1 MVDDLGSFPR
11 PVLGALAAAER
22 LLSRRTG
29 ATIVLADPEDLGGS
43 DRSVVARARVARN
56 PFSLPRT
63 LVVKHYRDDPSP
75 GRPDPFPFEVAS
87 AQLFTSMSPELRP
100 SPVLIAHD
108 PASRLLVME
117 DLGRSSTLADKLFG
131 PDGAAAQRCLLSWAG
146 ALGRMQAATAGR
158 EKDFGALL
166 RRLGERAWRD
176 PMADEA
182 RAAFAGVAGLLR
194 DELGVVATPAAIQEA
209 HDTARLLGGTRY
221 RAFSPSDTCPDNN
234 LVTSRGVRFVDF
246 EWGCFRDIVLD
257 AAYFRVPF
265 PGCEASFA
273 LPPGMADTLLDTWRN
288 EIAAVWPD
296 LDESGRLAR
305 PPLRRAAAVGVA
317 VHVVVP
323 AAHQGARP
331 ARRAGCRA
339 LAPDQHCPVALLGP
353 AGRRRRRRGEVGDGR
368 AGRRGGRGV
377 EQALPGRARSAAG
390 LPGVPHRGLRQRLG
404 SGTAPRGRVRRRD
417 GQARL
422 DQPELRAGAG
432 RADPG
437 DAAVGLVLAAP
448 REPGGVVRGAGERAQ
463 RAGSGGLHGSEGA
476 GGGLRN
482 GYGTANNA
490 VR

>member
-63 LVVKHYRDDPSP
+63 LVVKHYRDEPAP

-273 LPPGMADTLLDTWRN
+273 LPPGMADTLLATWRN

-296 LDESGRLAR
+296 LEESGRLAAR
-305 PPLRRAAAVGVA
+305 LFDAQLLWVWLCTWWFLPRIRVRDQHVGQDAGRSPRISTALSHYWDQLAADAAVAGKSATAELGVA
-317 VHVVVP
+317 VAEALNKRFPDAP
-323 AAHQGARP
+323 AALPVYP
-331 ARRAGCRA
+331 AFRT
-339 LAPDQHCPVALLGP
+339 
-353 AGRRRRRRGEVGDGR
+353 
-368 AGRRGGRGV
+368 
-377 EQALPGRARSAAG
+377 AA
-390 LPGVPHRGLRQRLG
+390 
-404 SGTAPRGRVRRRD
+404 
-417 GQARL
+417 
-422 DQPELRAGAG
+422 
-432 RADPG
+432 
-437 DAAVGLVLAAP
+437 
-448 REPGGVVRGAGERAQ
+448 
-463 RAGSGGLHGSEGA
+463 
-476 GGGLRN
+476 
-482 GYGTANNA
+482 
-490 VR
+490 

>member
-63 LVVKHYRDDPSP
+63 LVVKHYRDPPAP

-273 LPPGMADTLLDTWRN
+273 LPPGMANSLLATWRN

-296 LDESGRLAR
+296 LEESGRLDAR
-305 PPLRRAAAVGVA
+305 LFDAQLLWVWLCTWWFLPRIRVRDQHVGQDAGRSPRISTALSHYWDQLAADAAVAGKSATAELGVA
-317 VHVVVP
+317 VAEALNKRFPDAP
-323 AAHQGARP
+323 AALPVYP
-331 ARRAGCRA
+331 AFRT
-339 LAPDQHCPVALLGP
+339 
-353 AGRRRRRRGEVGDGR
+353 
-368 AGRRGGRGV
+368 
-377 EQALPGRARSAAG
+377 AA
-390 LPGVPHRGLRQRLG
+390 
-404 SGTAPRGRVRRRD
+404 
-417 GQARL
+417 
-422 DQPELRAGAG
+422 
-432 RADPG
+432 
-437 DAAVGLVLAAP
+437 
-448 REPGGVVRGAGERAQ
+448 
-463 RAGSGGLHGSEGA
+463 
-476 GGGLRN
+476 
-482 GYGTANNA
+482 
-490 VR
+490 

>member
-1 MVDDLGSFPR
+1 MVDDLGGFPR

-22 LLSRRTG
+22 LLSRRAG

-63 LVVKHYRDDPSP
+63 LVVKHYRDEPSP
-75 GRPDPFPFEVAS
+75 GRADPFPFEVAS
-87 AQLFTSMSPELRP
+87 AQLFTSMAPELRP

-108 PASRLLVME
+108 PSARLLVME

-131 PDGAAAQRCLLSWAG
+131 PDGAAAQRCLLSWAA

-194 DELGVVATPAAIQEA
+194 DELGVVASPAAVQEA

-273 LPPGMADTLLDTWRN
+273 LPPGMADTLLATWRN

-296 LDESGRLAR
+296 LEESGRLDAR
-305 PPLRRAAAVGVA
+305 LFDAQLLWVWLCTWWFLPRIRVRDQHLGQDAGRSPRISTALSHYWDQLAADAAVAGKSATAELGVA
-317 VHVVVP
+317 VAEALYKRFPDAP
-323 AAHQGARP
+323 AALPVYP
-331 ARRAGCRA
+331 AFRT
-339 LAPDQHCPVALLGP
+339 
-353 AGRRRRRRGEVGDGR
+353 
-368 AGRRGGRGV
+368 
-377 EQALPGRARSAAG
+377 AA
-390 LPGVPHRGLRQRLG
+390 
-404 SGTAPRGRVRRRD
+404 
-417 GQARL
+417 
-422 DQPELRAGAG
+422 
-432 RADPG
+432 
-437 DAAVGLVLAAP
+437 
-448 REPGGVVRGAGERAQ
+448 
-463 RAGSGGLHGSEGA
+463 
-476 GGGLRN
+476 
-482 GYGTANNA
+482 
-490 VR
+490 

>member
-63 LVVKHYRDDPSP
+63 LVVKHYRDEPAP

-194 DELGVVATPAAIQEA
+194 DELGVVATPAAVQEA

-221 RAFSPSDTCPDNN
+221 RAFSPSDTCPTTTSSPAAACASSTSSGAASA
-234 LVTSRGVRFVDF
+234 TSRSTPPTSGCPSRAARRASRCRRGWPTRCSPPGATRSPPCGRTSRSPDAWTPASSTRSCCGCGCARGGVLPRIRV
-246 EWGCFRDIVLD
+246 RDQHVGQD
-257 AAYFRVPF
+257 AARSPRI
-265 PGCEASFA
+265 STA
-273 LPPGMADTLLDTWRN
+273 LSHYWDQLAAD
-288 EIAAVWPD
+288 AAVAGKSATAE
-296 LDESGRLAR
+296 L
-305 PPLRRAAAVGVA
+305 GVA
-317 VHVVVP
+317 VAEALNKRFPDAP
-323 AAHQGARP
+323 AALPVYP
-331 ARRAGCRA
+331 AFRT
-339 LAPDQHCPVALLGP
+339 
-353 AGRRRRRRGEVGDGR
+353 
-368 AGRRGGRGV
+368 
-377 EQALPGRARSAAG
+377 AA
-390 LPGVPHRGLRQRLG
+390 
-404 SGTAPRGRVRRRD
+404 
-417 GQARL
+417 
-422 DQPELRAGAG
+422 
-432 RADPG
+432 
-437 DAAVGLVLAAP
+437 
-448 REPGGVVRGAGERAQ
+448 
-463 RAGSGGLHGSEGA
+463 
-476 GGGLRN
+476 
-482 GYGTANNA
+482 
-490 VR
+490 

>member
-43 DRSVVARARVARN
+43 DRSVVARARVAHN

-63 LVVKHYRDDPSP
+63 LVVKHYRDEPAP

-131 PDGAAAQRCLLSWAG
+131 PDGAAAQRCLLSWAA

-246 EWGCFRDIVLD
+246 EWGCFRDIALD

-273 LPPGMADTLLDTWRN
+273 LPPGMADTLLATWRN

-296 LDESGRLAR
+296 LEESGRLDAR
-305 PPLRRAAAVGVA
+305 LFDAQLLWVWLCTWWFLPRIRVRDQHVGQDAGRSPRISTALSHYWDQLAADAAVAGKSATAELGVA
-317 VHVVVP
+317 VAEALNKRFPDAP
-323 AAHQGARP
+323 AALPVYP
-331 ARRAGCRA
+331 AFRT
-339 LAPDQHCPVALLGP
+339 
-353 AGRRRRRRGEVGDGR
+353 
-368 AGRRGGRGV
+368 
-377 EQALPGRARSAAG
+377 AA
-390 LPGVPHRGLRQRLG
+390 
-404 SGTAPRGRVRRRD
+404 
-417 GQARL
+417 
-422 DQPELRAGAG
+422 
-432 RADPG
+432 
-437 DAAVGLVLAAP
+437 
-448 REPGGVVRGAGERAQ
+448 
-463 RAGSGGLHGSEGA
+463 
-476 GGGLRN
+476 
-482 GYGTANNA
+482 
-490 VR
+490 

>member
-63 LVVKHYRDDPSP
+63 LVVKHYRDEPAP

-131 PDGAAAQRCLLSWAG
+131 PDGAAAQRCLLSWAA

-273 LPPGMADTLLDTWRN
+273 LPPGMADTLLATWRN

-296 LDESGRLAR
+296 LEESGRLDAR
-305 PPLRRAAAVGVA
+305 LFDAQLLWVWLCTWWFLPRIRVRDQHVGQDAGRSPRISTALSHYWDQLAADAAVAGKSATAELGVA
-317 VHVVVP
+317 VAEALNKRFPDAP
-323 AAHQGARP
+323 AALPVYP
-331 ARRAGCRA
+331 AFRT
-339 LAPDQHCPVALLGP
+339 
-353 AGRRRRRRGEVGDGR
+353 
-368 AGRRGGRGV
+368 
-377 EQALPGRARSAAG
+377 AA
-390 LPGVPHRGLRQRLG
+390 
-404 SGTAPRGRVRRRD
+404 
-417 GQARL
+417 
-422 DQPELRAGAG
+422 
-432 RADPG
+432 
-437 DAAVGLVLAAP
+437 
-448 REPGGVVRGAGERAQ
+448 
-463 RAGSGGLHGSEGA
+463 
-476 GGGLRN
+476 
-482 GYGTANNA
+482 
-490 VR
+490 

>member
-1 MVDDLGSFPR
+1 MVDDLGRFPR

-22 LLSRRTG
+22 LLSRRAG

-63 LVVKHYRDDPSP
+63 LVVKHYPGEPPP

-87 AQLFTSMSPELRP
+87 CQLFTSMSPELRP

-108 PASRLLVME
+108 PVARLLVME

-131 PDGAAAQRCLLSWAG
+131 PDGAAAQRCMLSWAG

-158 EKDFGALL
+158 ERDFGALL

-182 RAAFAGVAGLLR
+182 RAAFAGVAGLLHE
-194 DELGVVATPAAIQEA
+194 ELGVVAPPAAVQEA

-246 EWGCFRDIVLD
+246 EWGCFRDIALD

-273 LPPGMADTLLDTWRN
+273 LPPGMADTLLDAWRN

-296 LDESGRLAR
+296 LDDAGHLAARLLDAQILWVWLCTWWFLPRISARDQHVGPDAGRSPRISTALSHYWDQLSAD
-305 PPLRRAAAVGVA
+305 AAQAGKAATAELGVA
-317 VHVVVP
+317 VAEALNKRFPDAP
-323 AAHQGARP
+323 AALPVYP
-331 ARRAGCRA
+331 AFRT
-339 LAPDQHCPVALLGP
+339 
-353 AGRRRRRRGEVGDGR
+353 
-368 AGRRGGRGV
+368 
-377 EQALPGRARSAAG
+377 AA
-390 LPGVPHRGLRQRLG
+390 
-404 SGTAPRGRVRRRD
+404 
-417 GQARL
+417 
-422 DQPELRAGAG
+422 
-432 RADPG
+432 
-437 DAAVGLVLAAP
+437 
-448 REPGGVVRGAGERAQ
+448 
-463 RAGSGGLHGSEGA
+463 
-476 GGGLRN
+476 
-482 GYGTANNA
+482 
-490 VR
+490 